1 MRLYNFDDVIGNTAT
16 IKIIR
21 SALVKGSLGN
31 FIILS
36 GLPGTGKSTTGE
48 IIGLQLTCDNP
59 VNGNPC
65 MKCSN
70 CRANYNGLVKTGE
83 GVNLIKKNL
92 GKLNSKKD
100 INNMIKEIFTLE
112 SPVGN
117 NVYILEEVHSLGEEE
132 QTALLEEIDRL
143 DKNVYVIM
151 CTTKRFRLLEEL
163 RSRAIEFSFNRLN
176 AQESKL
182 LFDKTCQAMHFKVAN
197 KEVENMIIAKSK
209 GIPRDMVKLIKF
221 ISETEPSYS
230 EIANFL
236 GYINTE
242 DFSDFLHMST
252 IGLKESVQIV
262 DSLLDQ
268 YTYDVLLDQ
277 FKNYILDAMFYVT
290 GGIRG
295 GLSSKD
301 TKILKEIMDK
311 EKMFKICKVYESMSS
326 RNSTEVDFKMAMLKV
341 SQIMRGKTALDTVKD
356 NNQLASQ
363 QKVASKQI
371 ANETKKIQLEEKN
384 HNLQK
389 LDLNGISSLLR
400 G

>member
-221 ISETEPSYS
+221 ISETEPSYG

-295 GLSSKD
+295 SLSSKD

>member
-1 MRLYNFDDVIGNTAT
+1 MRLYNFDDVVGNTNT

-21 SALVKGSLGN
+21 SALAKGSLGN

-48 IIGLQLTCDNP
+48 IMGLQLTCDNP

-70 CRANYNGLVKTGE
+70 CRANYNGLLKTGE
-83 GVNLIKKNL
+83 GKNLIKKNL
-92 GKLNSKKD
+92 GKLNSKRD
-100 INNMIKEIFTLE
+100 VNNMIKEIFTLE

-182 LFDKTCQAMHFKVAN
+182 LFDKTCQTMHFKVAN
-197 KEVENMIIAKSK
+197 KDVENMIIAKSK
-209 GIPRDMVKLIKF
+209 GIPRDMVMLIEF
-221 ISETEPSYS
+221 ISKTEPTYE
-230 EIANFL
+230 EIADFL

-242 DFSDFLHMST
+242 DFSDFLYMST
-252 IGLKESVQIV
+252 IGLKESVQIM
-262 DSLLDQ
+262 DSLLDKH
-268 YTYDVLLDQ
+268 TYDILLDQ

-295 GLSSKD
+295 GLTNRDIK
-301 TKILKEIMDK
+301 TLKEIMDK
-311 EKMFKICKVYESMSS
+311 EKMFKICKVFESMSS
-326 RNSTEVDFKMAMLKV
+326 RNSTEVDFKMAMLRV
-341 SQIMRGKTALDTVKD
+341 SQIMRNKKAIDTVKD
-356 NNQLASQ
+356 NNQLAAQ
-363 QKVASKQI
+363 QRMSSNQLAK
-371 ANETKKIQLEEKN
+371 ETAKLKLEENN

-389 LDLNGISSLLR
+389 MDVNDISSLLR